1 MPFSGKLFG
10 TGQTAKTVPNED
22 PPDKT
27 EESQTKESQREEED
41 PQSLRSPEIRVSP
54 ENARASGREVPDDA
68 AGQGCFSFKG
78 KRASPPPSPE
88 EKANRPPDEKSG
100 RL

>member
-1 MPFSGKLFG
+1 MVAFFRSWLASIMPFSGKLFG

-41 PQSLRSPEIRVSP
+41 PQSLRNSSRWLRTRVIV
-54 ENARASGREVPDDA
+54 RH
-68 AGQGCFSFKG
+68 
-78 KRASPPPSPE
+78 PPLQAQR
-88 EKANRPPDEKSG
+88 K
-100 RL
+100 

>member
-1 MPFSGKLFG
+1 MVRWEVVMVAFFRSWWPFGKIFG

-41 PQSLRSPEIRVSP
+41 PQSPRNGSRWLLRTPVNNFE
-54 ENARASGREVPDDA
+54 
-68 AGQGCFSFKG
+68 
-78 KRASPPPSPE
+78 
-88 EKANRPPDEKSG
+88 
-100 RL
+100 